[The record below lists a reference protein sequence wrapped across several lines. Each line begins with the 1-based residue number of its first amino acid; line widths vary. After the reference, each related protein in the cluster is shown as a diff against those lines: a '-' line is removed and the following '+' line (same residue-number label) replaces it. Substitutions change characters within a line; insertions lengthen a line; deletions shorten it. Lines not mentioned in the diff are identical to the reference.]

1 MLKKIKNLIY
11 DNRDRHRIL
20 IKLTKGI
27 AMSQSRNIDLVNP
40 HTWEFSGFS
49 QNGEDGI
56 IDFLRSK
63 LSTNNQYFIEIG
75 SADGIDNNT
84 AWLLFARSYNGL
96 MIDGNSNLTERAQRM
111 VSSYSIGLRICNM
124 FVTIKSIK
132 NIKAISK
139 TLNPDVLS
147 LDIDG
152 NDYFIAQELFLQG
165 FRPKIFVVEYN
176 STFGPENSITIIPD
190 DEFNY
195 LTKHKSGLYY
205 GVSITAWKKLFLN
218 YGYKFITVDSKGV
231 NAFFV
236 DPQYFDH
243 LFLNNIK
250 SHFFI
255 ENESQYLRFATN
267 YQEQFNIIKSMNFT
281 NI

>member
-49 QNGEDGI
+49 QNGEVGI

-63 LSTNNQYFIEIG
+63 LSANNQYFIEIG

-84 AWLLFARSYNGL
+84 AWLLFARSYNGI
-96 MIDGNSNLTERAQRM
+96 MIDGNINLTERAQRM

-152 NDYFIAQELFLQG
+152 NDYYL
-165 FRPKIFVVEYN
+165 VE
-176 STFGPENSITIIPD
+176 SI
-190 DEFNY
+190 
-195 LTKHKSGLYY
+195 L
-205 GVSITAWKKLFLN
+205 
-218 YGYKFITVDSKGV
+218 
-231 NAFFV
+231 
-236 DPQYFDH
+236 
-243 LFLNNIK
+243 LNNLKPRI
-250 SHFFI
+250 
-255 ENESQYLRFATN
+255 L
-267 YQEQFNIIKSMNFT
+267 
-281 NI
+281 

>member
-56 IDFLRSK
+56 IDFLRNN
-63 LSTNNQYFIEIG
+63 LSSQDKYFIEIG

-96 MIDGNSNLTERAQRM
+96 MIDGNSNLIERAQRM

-124 FVTIKSIK
+124 FVTRDSIK
-132 NIKAISK
+132 NIKSVSK
-139 TLNPDVLS
+139 SLIPDLLS

-195 LTKHKSGLYY
+195 LKQHKSGLYY
-205 GVSITAWKKLFLN
+205 GVSITAWQKLFLN

-236 DPQYFDH
+236 DPQYFDEV
-243 LFLNNIK
+243 FLNNIK

-255 ENESQYLRFATN
+255 ENESQYLRFGTN
-267 YQEQFNIIKSMNFT
+267 HQEQFNIIKSMNFT

>member
-27 AMSQSRNIDLVNP
+27 AMSQSRNMDLVNP

-56 IDFLRSK
+56 IDFLNKK
-63 LSTNNQYFIEIG
+63 LTAHNQYFIEIG

-84 AWLLFARSYNGL
+84 AWLLFAKSYNGL
-96 MIDGNSNLTERAQRM
+96 MIDGNSNLIERAQRM
-111 VSSYSIGLRICNM
+111 VSSYSIGLRICKM
-124 FVTIKSIK
+124 FVTRDSIKAIKSI
-132 NIKAISK
+132 SK
-139 TLNPDVLS
+139 YLDPDLLS

-195 LTKHKSGLYY
+195 LKQHKSGLYY
-205 GVSITAWKKLFLN
+205 GVSITASRKLFEE
-218 YGYKFITVDSKGV
+218 YGYRFITVDRNGV

-236 DPQYFDH
+236 DPTYFSND
-243 LFLNNIK
+243 FLSNIK
-250 SHFFI
+250 SRTYA
-255 ENESQYLRFATN
+255 ENQLQLLKFRMNHED
-267 YQEQFNIIKSMNFT
+267 QFKMIQHMEFQDV
-281 NI
+281 

>member
-27 AMSQSRNIDLVNP
+27 AMRESRNIDLVNP
-40 HTWEFSGFS
+40 HSWEFSGFS

-56 IDFLRSK
+56 IDILLNK
-63 LSTNNQYFIEIG
+63 LSIKNHYFIEIG

-96 MIDGNSNLTERAQRM
+96 MIDGNNNLIERAQRM
-111 VSSYSIGLRICNM
+111 VLSYSIGLNISQM
-124 FVTIKSIK
+124 FVTRDSVKSLK
-132 NIKAISK
+132 SLSK
-139 TLNPDVLS
+139 FLNPDLFS

-152 NDYFIAQELFLQG
+152 NDYFIANELFLNG

-190 DEFNY
+190 DKFNY
-195 LTKHKSGLYY
+195 LKQHKSGLYY
-205 GVSITAWKKLFLN
+205 GVSITAWQKFFFS

-236 DPQYFDH
+236 DPQYFDE

-250 SHFFI
+250 SHPFI
-255 ENESQYLRFATN
+255 ENEYQYLKFNSN
-267 YQEQFNIIKSMNFT
+267 YQDQFNIIKSMNFT